1 MDPRESLH
9 FLFKTLPTLITFK
22 NQIPLIFSPRVCVK
36 ISINNFP
43 FLKNNF
49 AQQHFSSFFFAA
61 LVAKKSCADR

>member
-9 FLFKTLPTLITFK
+9 FLFKILPTLITFK

-43 FLKNNF
+43 FFKNNF
-49 AQQHFSSFFFAA
+49 AQ
-61 LVAKKSCADR
+61 